1 MDSRHSFSSRMSQ
14 AKVMEEKWEKK
25 LDLRCEDVFAQAVIK
40 CRSPC
45 SSTLATLIFFKDPP
59 VAGSAAVLG
68 KGGGGVITHVIRLKR
83 MTN

>member
-45 SSTLATLIFFKDPP
+45 STLATLIFFTDPP